1 MTPEQIDNILMVNA
15 GKFSPEAIETLRE
28 RLQNADQTTAM
39 MAFSNLRGT
48 DLMLVISVLVGS
60 LGVDRFMLD
69 DIVLG
74 LLKLFTAGGC
84 GIWTIIDWFTI
95 GDRTRQYNTQK
106 LLSML

>member
-1 MTPEQIDNILMVNA
+1 MVNA
-15 GKFSPEAIETLRE
+15 GKFSPEAIEILRE

>member
-15 GKFSPEAIETLRE
+15 GKFSPEAIEILRE